1 MRHLKSKIINRKFNL
16 LLCKTII
23 RPVLT
28 YGAELGDEETRR
40 GTLKMCFKG
49 RFYARPLD
57 QCIRVV
63 TGTVG
68 PARNSMSFSR
78 KKKWLN
84 L

>member
-1 MRHLKSKIINRKFNL
+1 MKQ
-16 LLCKTII
+16 
-23 RPVLT
+23 
-28 YGAELGDEETRR
+28 DEEHF
-40 GTLKMCFKG
+40 KMCFKG
-49 RFYARPLD
+49 RFYARFLD
-57 QCIRVV
+57 SSIREV